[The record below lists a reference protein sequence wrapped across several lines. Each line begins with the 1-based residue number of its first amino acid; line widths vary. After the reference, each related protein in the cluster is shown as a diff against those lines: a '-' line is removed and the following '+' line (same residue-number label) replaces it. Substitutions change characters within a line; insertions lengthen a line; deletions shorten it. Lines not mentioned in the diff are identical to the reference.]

1 MRGEDSLGPSPRQ
14 RKRPSHLVIARILT
28 PHGLK
33 GEVKAEILTDFPDR
47 FSLLKTV
54 YLGEELSPATVEGHR
69 GTGRKII
76 LKLDG
81 CEDRDQ
87 AGMLRGKLI
96 YVPVEEAVP
105 LGEDEYY
112 VHEVVGLQVWT
123 TEGEL
128 LGHVDEI
135 LFTGSNDV
143 YIVKDGDKEVL
154 IPALSDVVKKVDIKE
169 GRMEVRLLEGLR

>member
-14 RKRPSHLVIARILT
+14 RKRPSHLAIARILT
-28 PHGLK
+28 PHGVK
-33 GEVKAEILTDFPDR
+33 GEVKAKILTDFPDR

-54 YLGEELSPATVEGHR
+54 YLGEELSPATLEGHR
-69 GTGRKII
+69 PTGSKII
-76 LKLDG
+76 LKLEG

-96 YVPVEEAVP
+96 YVPVEEAMP
-105 LGEDEYY
+105 LDEDEYY

-143 YIVKDGDKEVL
+143 YVVKDGDKEVL
-154 IPALSDVVKKVDIKE
+154 IPAVSDVVKEVDTKA
-169 GRMEVRLLEGLR
+169 GRMEVRLVEGLR

>member
-1 MRGEDSLGPSPRQ
+1 
-14 RKRPSHLVIARILT
+14 LT

-54 YLGEELSPATVEGHR
+54 YLGEELSPATLEGHR
-69 GTGRKII
+69 AAGSKII

-87 AGMLRGKLI
+87 AGMLRGKPI
-96 YVPVEEAVP
+96 YVPVEEAMP